1 MFADLGRSWVV
12 STFRHSIT
20 TYGSA
25 FVYVVLL
32 YLGANVLLSDPAT
45 PLRHVPFLAGVALV
59 VHALFAENLDPVA
72 YAVVVMAFV
81 LVGFVGL
88 ATLAAATSL
97 SLPAVVTDDVTVAGV
112 LTLALLAGYGWFA
125 DLNPRRSV
133 ADA

>member
-1 MFADLGRSWVV
+1 V
-12 STFRHSIT
+12 SALSETAIR
-20 TYGSA
+20 YLSA
-25 FVYVVLL
+25 FAYVVLL

-45 PLRHVPFLAGVALV
+45 PLRHVPFLAGVVLV

-97 SLPAVVTDDVTVAGV
+97 SLPPVVTDDVTVAGV

-125 DLNPRRSV
+125 DLNPRRSA